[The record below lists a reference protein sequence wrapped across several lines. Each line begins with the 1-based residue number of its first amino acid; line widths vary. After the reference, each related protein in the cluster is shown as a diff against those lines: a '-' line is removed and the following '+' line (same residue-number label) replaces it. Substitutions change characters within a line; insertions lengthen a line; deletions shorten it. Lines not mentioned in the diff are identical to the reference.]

1 MHHAVGTPGVFPYP
15 VTVPQ
20 FIFVQ
25 FFHVLH
31 VPISQWI
38 ARLAPAH
45 YCIGR
50 VGPSGALVFP
60 VSLKEIQVQWVVVK
74 AKLAFLVQDVFE
86 YLSPG
91 KTLKLADNEWIS
103 LGYLRSCNQEKIN
116 GGTIL
121 VGANKSTVIDGSVN
135 RRKVQCDSENLQLT
149 TDQSDRAGVAVMRK
163 SEGQIEV
170 SMVIHSTSPLL
181 HITTSATTLEVTSL
195 DRPGKPLIFDV
206 EEHRVDLAKHGVTL
220 RGGGLYSAKT
230 DDREVVFRIDK
241 FSRPGSSALLSR
253 LIPL

>member
-1 MHHAVGTPGVFPYP
+1 MLKISLISWLLGTSFFVCSTSHADELVAIVEDCSPSF
-15 VTVPQ
+15 
-20 FIFVQ
+20 
-25 FFHVLH
+25 
-31 VPISQWI
+31 
-38 ARLAPAH
+38 
-45 YCIGR
+45 
-50 VGPSGALVFP
+50 SGA
-60 VSLKEIQVQWVVVK
+60 E
-74 AKLAFLVQDVFE
+74 VFE

-91 KTLKLADNEWIS
+91 TILKLADNEWIS
-103 LGYLRSCNQEKIN
+103 LGYLRSCNQEMIN

-121 VGANKSTVIDGSVN
+121 VGENKSTVVDGSID

-149 TDQSDRAGVAVMRK
+149 TDQSDRAGVSVMRK

-181 HITTSATTLEVTSL
+181 HITTSATTLEVASL
-195 DRPGKPLIFDV
+195 DQPSKPLIFDV

-230 DDREVVFRIDK
+230 DDREVVFRVDK
-241 FSRPGSSALLSR
+241 FSRPGPSALLSR

>member
-1 MHHAVGTPGVFPYP
+1 M
-15 VTVPQ
+15 
-20 FIFVQ
+20 
-25 FFHVLH
+25 
-31 VPISQWI
+31 
-38 ARLAPAH
+38 
-45 YCIGR
+45 
-50 VGPSGALVFP
+50 
-60 VSLKEIQVQWVVVK
+60 K
-74 AKLAFLVQDVFE
+74 AKKLKIAIISWLLSTLLFVCGASHAGELVAIVEDCSPCLSGVEVFE

-91 KTLKLADNEWIS
+91 NILKLADNEWIL

-121 VGANKSTVIDGSVN
+121 VGANKSTVTDGSVN

-149 TDQSDRAGVAVMRK
+149 MDQSDHAGVAVMRK
-163 SEGQIEV
+163 SEDQIEV

-181 HITTSATTLEVTSL
+181 LITTSAATLEVASL
-195 DRPGKPLIFDV
+195 DRPGKPLMFNV

-230 DDREVVFRIDK
+230 DDREVVFRVDK
-241 FSRPGSSALLSR
+241 FSRPGPSALLSR

>member
-1 MHHAVGTPGVFPYP
+1 MKVKKLKIALISWLLSTVFFVCGASHADELVAIVEDCSPSF
-15 VTVPQ
+15 
-20 FIFVQ
+20 
-25 FFHVLH
+25 
-31 VPISQWI
+31 
-38 ARLAPAH
+38 
-45 YCIGR
+45 
-50 VGPSGALVFP
+50 SGA
-60 VSLKEIQVQWVVVK
+60 E
-74 AKLAFLVQDVFE
+74 VFE

-91 KTLKLADNEWIS
+91 TILKLADNEWIS
-103 LGYLRSCNQEKIN
+103 LGYLRSCNQETIN

-121 VGANKSTVIDGSVN
+121 VGENKSTVVDGSIN

-149 TDQSDRAGVAVMRK
+149 TDQSDRAGVSVMRK

-181 HITTSATTLEVTSL
+181 HITTSATTLEVASL

-230 DDREVVFRIDK
+230 DDREVVFRVDK
-241 FSRPGSSALLSR
+241 FSRPGPSALLSR